1 MQFSR
6 MEKLGFGVLM
16 TAWVVWGTNKIGNTL
31 VHADE
36 PEKMGFEV
44 AVADQGGAQE
54 AAAPKEAEKP
64 VMELLASADAKA
76 GAKVFKK
83 CTACHSAEA
92 GAKHKIGPN
101 LWGVVGRPQ
110 GKAEGFNY
118 SGTLAGLSGTWTYA
132 ELDKFLSDPKAYA
145 PGNKMTFRGVPKNSE
160 RAALL
165 VYLQSLSD
173 SPVPLPK

>member
-6 MEKLGFGVLM
+6 MEKLGFGVLV
-16 TAWVVWGTNKIGNTL
+16 TAWVVWGTNKIGDTL
-31 VHADE
+31 VHANE

-44 AVADQGGAQE
+44 AVADDGAAT

-64 VMELLASADAKA
+64 VMELLASADPKR

-101 LWGVVGRPQ
+101 LWGIVGHDQ
-110 GKAEGFNY
+110 GKMDGFSY
-118 SGTLAGLSGTWTYA
+118 SDAVAGLGGKWTMA
-132 ELDKFLSDPKAYA
+132 ELDKFLHSPKEYA
-145 PGNKMTFRGVPKNSE
+145 PGTKMTFRGITKNADL
-160 RAALL
+160 AALL
-165 VYLQSLSD
+165 VYLQTL
-173 SPVPLPK
+173 K

>member
-6 MEKLGFGVLM
+6 MEKLGFGVLV
-16 TAWVVWGTNKIGNTL
+16 TAWVVWGTNKIGDTL
-31 VHADE
+31 VHAHE

-44 AVADQGGAQE
+44 AVADEGNAP

-64 VMELLASADAKA
+64 VMELLASADPKR

-101 LWGVVGRPQ
+101 LWGIVGHPQ
-110 GKAEGFNY
+110 GKADGFSY
-118 SGTLAGLSGTWTYA
+118 SSAVGGLGGTWTLE
-132 ELDKFLSDPKAYA
+132 ELNKFIDNPKEYA
-145 PGNKMTFRGVPKNSE
+145 PGTKMTFRGISKNSD

-165 VYLQSLSD
+165 VYLQTL
-173 SPVPLPK
+173 K

>member
-6 MEKLGFGVLM
+6 MEKLGFGVLV
-16 TAWVVWGTNKIGNTL
+16 TAWVVWGTNKIGDTL
-31 VHADE
+31 VHANE

-44 AVADQGGAQE
+44 AVADQGDAQD
-54 AAAPKEAEKP
+54 AAPKEAEKP
-64 VMELLASADAKA
+64 VMELIATASADA

-101 LWGVVGRPQ
+101 LWGIVGHPQ
-110 GKAEGFNY
+110 GKADGYTY
-118 SGTLAGLSGTWTYA
+118 SGVLAGLSGKWTME
-132 ELDKFLSDPKAYA
+132 ELDKFLADPKGYA
-145 PGNKMTFRGVPKNSE
+145 PGTKMTFRGIPKNSD

-165 VYLQSLSD
+165 VFLDSL
-173 SPVPLPK
+173 K

>member
-6 MEKLGFGVLM
+6 MEKLGFGVLV
-16 TAWVVWGTNKIGNTL
+16 TAWVVWGTNKIGDTL
-31 VHADE
+31 VHANE

-44 AVADQGGAQE
+44 AVADQGDAQD
-54 AAAPKEAEKP
+54 AAPKEAEKP
-64 VMELLASADAKA
+64 VMELIATASADA

-101 LWGVVGRPQ
+101 LWEIVGRGQ
-110 GKAEGFNY
+110 GKADGFNY
-118 SGTLAGLSGTWTYA
+118 SGTLAGLGGTWSIE
-132 ELDKFLSDPKAYA
+132 ELNKFLDNPKEYA
-145 PGNKMTFRGVPKNSE
+145 PGNKMTFRGIPKNAD

-165 VYLQSLSD
+165 VYLESL
-173 SPVPLPK
+173 K

>member
-6 MEKLGFGVLM
+6 MEKLGFGVLV
-16 TAWVVWGTNKIGNTL
+16 TAWVVWGTNQIGDVL

-44 AVADQGGAQE
+44 AVADQGDAAE
-54 AAAPKEAEKP
+54 AAPKEAEKP
-64 VMELLASADAKA
+64 VMELLATASADA

-83 CTACHSAEA
+83 CSACHSAEA

-101 LWGVVGRPQ
+101 LWGVVGHDQ

-118 SGTLAGLSGTWTYA
+118 SGALAGLSGKWTLE
-132 ELDKFLSDPKAYA
+132 ELDKFLNNPKEYA

-165 VYLQSLSD
+165 VYLQTL
-173 SPVPLPK
+173 K

>member
-6 MEKLGFGVLM
+6 MEKLGFGVLV
-16 TAWVVWGTNKIGNTL
+16 TAWVVWGTNKIGDTL
-31 VHADE
+31 VHANE

-44 AVADQGGAQE
+44 AVADQGGAAE
-54 AAAPKEAEKP
+54 AAPKEAEKP
-64 VMELLASADAKA
+64 VMELLATADPKR

-101 LWGVVGRPQ
+101 LWGIVGHDQ
-110 GKAEGFNY
+110 GKAEGFNF
-118 SGTLAGLSGTWTYA
+118 SGALTGLGGKWTME
-132 ELDKFLSDPKAYA
+132 ELDKFIADPKGYA
-145 PGNKMTFRGVPKNSE
+145 PGTKMTFRGIPKNSD

-165 VYLQSLSD
+165 VFLESL
-173 SPVPLPK
+173 K